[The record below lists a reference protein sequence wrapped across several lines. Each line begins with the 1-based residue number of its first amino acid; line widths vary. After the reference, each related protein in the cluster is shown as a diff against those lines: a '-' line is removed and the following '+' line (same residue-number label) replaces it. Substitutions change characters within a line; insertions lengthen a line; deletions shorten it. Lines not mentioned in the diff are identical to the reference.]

1 MGKIAA
7 LALLKLF
14 TNGDKVAM
22 SGKPGSVI
30 A

>member
-14 TNGDKVAM
+14 INGDEVPM
-22 SGKPGSVI
+22 SGKPGSDM